1 MRRFSPKTL
10 RDVSADTPRQIPIY
24 TPRRISM
31 KPPMNKK
38 PLKKQNKP
46 KPAPALA
53 LPIFSY
59 TSKCCSVQAIK
70 SPCMF
75 VGSKSKEA
83 ETQGLGGWRCSACH
97 KPCKCNRHKNE
108 KVAGEQQTLKIV
120 LDKAPEIVL

>member
-1 MRRFSPKTL
+1 MKSPTK
-10 RDVSADTPRQIPIY
+10 PQ
-24 TPRRISM
+24 M
-31 KPPMNKK
+31 KNKQLKK
-38 PLKKQNKP
+38 PN
-46 KPAPALA
+46 KPAPKANV

-59 TSKCCSVQAIK
+59 TSKCCSVQAVK

-75 VGSKSKEA
+75 VGVKSKEA
-83 ETQGLGGWRCSACH
+83 ETQGLGGWRCSACK